1 MKLQRPLQC
10 DGDKFLDDETK
21 EYITLDTALKE
32 YLSQVPQAIEE
43 FSRLSRKPET
53 TTEELG
59 MRDLQPSQRTD
70 ESAEARSHPHPFGS
84 AQGRPNPLPSR
95 ERGLAHAILSGQ

>member
-1 MKLQRPLQC
+1 VKLQRPLQC

-59 MRDLQPSQRTD
+59 
-70 ESAEARSHPHPFGS
+70 
-84 AQGRPNPLPSR
+84 
-95 ERGLAHAILSGQ
+95 